1 MIWVLCYIRLS
12 YREQTERAI
21 GQIYVSITTNDF
33 HMVNYQIQQVFLY
46 KGSHSKMC
54 NKIDKHVYIQ
64 QEEEHRDI
72 ILQQQYSNKVKI
84 NIDIYKIS
92 E

>member
-1 MIWVLCYIRLS
+1 MIRALGFSKLS
-12 YREQTERAI
+12 YHEQTERAI

-54 NKIDKHVYIQ
+54 NRMGKDVYIQ
-64 QEEEHRDI
+64 Q
-72 ILQQQYSNKVKI
+72 
-84 NIDIYKIS
+84 
-92 E
+92 